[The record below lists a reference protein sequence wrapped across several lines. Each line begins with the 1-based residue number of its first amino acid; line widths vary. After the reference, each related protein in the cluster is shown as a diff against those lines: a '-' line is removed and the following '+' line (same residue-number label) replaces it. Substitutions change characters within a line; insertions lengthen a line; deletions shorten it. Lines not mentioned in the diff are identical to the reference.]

1 LGKRWGSLGSL
12 SPPLVDVVTRQVG
25 RKKERPVLIFALVEQ
40 DPEVIV
46 DSYRPDTFRAPQQ
59 LEVETRVPWITEEI
73 HQRSPR
79 RLARSLVDSAK
90 VFEETG

>member
-1 LGKRWGSLGSL
+1 
-12 SPPLVDVVTRQVG
+12 
-25 RKKERPVLIFALVEQ
+25 
-40 DPEVIV
+40 
-46 DSYRPDTFRAPQQ
+46 
-59 LEVETRVPWITEEI
+59 VPWITEEI